1 MLKHT
6 PILPGHQWVK
16 RCFYK
21 DYLNVVLIYAK
32 QKIKFKRFLTNL
44 TSLISATNI

>member
-6 PILPGHQWVK
+6 LNLPGHQWVK

-32 QKIKFKRFLTNL
+32 QKNQIQTIFNQL
-44 TSLISATNI
+44 TSLTNATNI